1 MDAYRYDPETKVY
14 TGIMAA
20 DPDPFNDGE
29 FILPGHSTWIAP
41 PEEQTG
47 YNRVWNAERGQW
59 EYEAI
64 PEQTVFTKLSIR
76 RAMRELGIE
85 AKLDGLLNASAEFR
99 ADWTD
104 AQEIDLAD
112 PVLLAALESGT
123 VTAEEIADIKRIAGG
138 RQC

>member
-1 MDAYRYDPETKVY
+1 MIVYHYDRNTKIFTHSSVAFPNPEEQGKY
-14 TGIMAA
+14 LIPA
-20 DPDPFNDGE
+20 N
-29 FILPGHSTWIAP
+29 STTIEP
-41 PEEQTG
+41 PEEQAG

-59 EYEAI
+59 DYDTI
-64 PEQTVFTKLSIR
+64 PEQTIFTKLSIR

-138 RQC
+138 RS